1 MYPKLSVKKGREYQI
16 LRGHPWLFS
25 GGISQA
31 PSKVA
36 AGSLVDLIDING
48 GFIARGYYNPQTDIA
63 VRVLTKD
70 PEQEIDSSFLRA
82 RIEAAVQLRNQALD
96 TAATDAYRLIH
107 AEGDFLPGFVVD
119 SYAGTLVVQSH
130 TAGADGL
137 LEMFVEALV
146 DVAKPNAIVIRNDS
160 GGRKREGL
168 EIVAPYVVR
177 GTLPDEVIVR
187 ENNLRFGVDVIAGQK
202 TGFFTDQR
210 EKRQALQRYCRQL
223 PDDSRMINGFSYT
236 AGFAVYAAAAKP
248 SIRTFNIDES
258 QKALDQARKNFE
270 LNQIDP
276 SAHEFI
282 SAEAFSWMEQQREQ
296 GALYDLV
303 LLDPPAFA
311 KSHKDKPRALKGYTR
326 MNRLG
331 IALTKPGSIL
341 VVCSCSGSVT
351 LDEFTG
357 CLRDAAADVSRQV
370 QILEIFQNGPDH
382 PISAAAQEGN
392 YLKVLFCRVS

>member
-146 DVAKPNAIVIRNDS
+146 DVAKPKS
-160 GGRKREGL
+160 GRK
-168 EIVAPYVVR
+168 
-177 GTLPDEVIVR
+177 
-187 ENNLRFGVDVIAGQK
+187 
-202 TGFFTDQR
+202 
-210 EKRQALQRYCRQL
+210 
-223 PDDSRMINGFSYT
+223 
-236 AGFAVYAAAAKP
+236 
-248 SIRTFNIDES
+248 
-258 QKALDQARKNFE
+258 
-270 LNQIDP
+270 
-276 SAHEFI
+276 
-282 SAEAFSWMEQQREQ
+282 
-296 GALYDLV
+296 
-303 LLDPPAFA
+303 
-311 KSHKDKPRALKGYTR
+311 
-326 MNRLG
+326 
-331 IALTKPGSIL
+331 
-341 VVCSCSGSVT
+341 
-351 LDEFTG
+351 
-357 CLRDAAADVSRQV
+357 
-370 QILEIFQNGPDH
+370 
-382 PISAAAQEGN
+382 
-392 YLKVLFCRVS
+392 